1 MLVCAFYCWLVV
13 FFFKQKTAYE
23 MRISDWSSDVCSSD
37 LDGGIEEDLESIL
50 DEALAARIKLHRL
63 TGHYRS
69 RHESLIAFSNHRYY
83 GGDLVTYPSNDTKP
97 TAVSFR
103 KVAGVYLRGAGRTN
117 PEEAREV
124 VAEAVRRLKDPV
136 LSKLSVGV
144 VTLNSEQQRLVETL
158 LDEERRADPAL
169 EAFFGAEADEPVLIK
184 NLETVQGD

>member
-1 MLVCAFYCWLVV
+1 
-13 FFFKQKTAYE
+13 

-37 LDGGIEEDLESIL
+37 L
-50 DEALAARIKLHRL
+50 
-63 TGHYRS
+63 
-69 RHESLIAFSNHRYY
+69 
-83 GGDLVTYPSNDTKP
+83 
-97 TAVSFR
+97 VSFR

-144 VTLNSEQQRLVETL
+144 VTLNSEQQRLVENL

-169 EAFFGAEADEPVLIK
+169 EAFFGEDAAEPVFIK
-184 NLETVQGD
+184 NLETVQGDQRDVILLSVGSGPKEPGARSMSMKL

>member
-1 MLVCAFYCWLVV
+1 MPPTS
-13 FFFKQKTAYE
+13 FFERAASE
-23 MRISDWSSDVCSSD
+23 DA
-37 LDGGIEEDLESIL
+37 EEETGFADDMESIL
-50 DEALAARIKLHRL
+50 DEALAARIKWHRL

-124 VAEAVRRLKDPV
+124 VARSDEH
-136 LSKLSVGV
+136 
-144 VTLNSEQQRLVETL
+144 TSELQSL
-158 LDEERRADPAL
+158 LR
-169 EAFFGAEADEPVLIK
+169 I
-184 NLETVQGD
+184 